1 MELWMLR
8 LLSFTSF
15 LGLWIACAFGFDDW
29 GLAWAADGESATA
42 AGSEAGKT
50 LIGAKYD
57 LTLFDT
63 PFNARYAEAFP
74 SMRQSLGITQ
84 TLTHG
89 LNGTIGYAWN
99 LESDSFWWNLAGRV
113 VILGAGIAVST
124 VPGFDGWMHEEWHRA
139 VMTQNSIKSYN
150 EINDWPNT
158 RTSGGGIAVSGMR
171 DADMAR
177 LKSENHPD
185 FIRLMS
191 AGMEAQRELVLQ
203 LEKDAFF
210 DRTRSPNTA
219 QLWLSNLNTIAYVQ
233 TCASGGGA
241 DFNEARESE
250 SETEKDFTGLD
261 CNSWSY
267 DLHRKDE
274 PYAARGLKKDGTI
287 QRYRKTS
294 DLSDEERNFLKK
306 HLALSYLGLVDPFL
320 FLLRSYAKND
330 WPIALRMMH
339 QLTSF
344 GGDTA
349 LAFFYRG
356 DASVSPLKIYSALHV
371 YSNKSHVFPG
381 LEAEILD
388 YPAAVLLDGVPDYV
402 TVGARALIWTQ
413 PERLDFRTSES
424 EWGGLGGLNV
434 AAAMRTWAIPYV
446 FLEGKS
452 RGWVA
457 GVVDQQSSWL
467 AGVGIRGYY

>member
-1 MELWMLR
+1 MR
-8 LLSFTSF
+8 QIIV
-15 LGLWIACAFGFDDW
+15 LGLEVAVGAGTLGCLQSAR
-29 GLAWAADGESATA
+29 AAEAEVLPTEES
-42 AGSEAGKT
+42 SKT
-50 LIGAKYD
+50 RIGAKYD
-57 LTLFDT
+57 LTLFEA
-63 PFNARYAEAFP
+63 PFNTRYAEAFP

-84 TLTHG
+84 SLTHG
-89 LNGTIGYAWN
+89 LNGTIAYAWN
-99 LESDSFWWNLAGRV
+99 LDSDSFWWNFAGHTVIVGANLATS
-113 VILGAGIAVST
+113 I
-124 VPGFDGWMHEEWHRA
+124 VPGFESWLHEEWHRA
-139 VMTQNSIKSYN
+139 VMTKNSIKSYN

-177 LKSENHPD
+177 LKSTNHPD
-185 FIRLMS
+185 FIRLME
-191 AGMEAQRELVLQ
+191 AGLEAQRELVLQ

-219 QLWLSNLNTIAYVQ
+219 QLWLLNLNTIGYMQ
-233 TCASGGGA
+233 TCANGGGD
-241 DFNEARESE
+241 DFNEVRESE

-294 DLSDEERNFLKK
+294 DLNDEERNFLKK

-339 QLTSF
+339 TLTSF

-356 DASVSPLKIYSALHV
+356 DASGSPLKIYSALHV
-371 YSNKSHVFPG
+371 YSTR
-381 LEAEILD
+381 
-388 YPAAVLLDGVPDYV
+388 V
-402 TVGARALIWTQ
+402 TFFRA
-413 PERLDFRTSES
+413 
-424 EWGGLGGLNV
+424 
-434 AAAMRTWAIPYV
+434 
-446 FLEGKS
+446 
-452 RGWVA
+452 
-457 GVVDQQSSWL
+457 
-467 AGVGIRGYY
+467 